1 MFLAVY
7 LVHTPSLE
15 TEIVSSI
22 LTQEPPS
29 ICGYVGNG
37 IQDGLKN
44 HCFAHAG
51 SNPAT
56 HTTIKMG
63 WFFTNDST
71 PEELFTDETMIGV
84 YNEFI
89 NEMLHNRENA
99 DIEKIL

>member
-1 MFLAVY
+1 MC
-7 LVHTPSLE
+7 TKLE
-15 TEIVSSI
+15 AATLSGDQV
-22 LTQEPPS
+22 PPF

-99 DIEKIL
+99 DIEKSLRETLLRYGA